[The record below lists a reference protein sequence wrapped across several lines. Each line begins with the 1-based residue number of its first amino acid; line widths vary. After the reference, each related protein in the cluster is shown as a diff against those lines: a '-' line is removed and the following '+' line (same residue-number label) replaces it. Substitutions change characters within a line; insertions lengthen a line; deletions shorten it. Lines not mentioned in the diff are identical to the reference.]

1 MPDSLPP
8 PSSAEGI
15 FNVDLRGVH
24 YDFLKDRVP
33 AWFNQSAAQRQQELA
48 DHEMELPSWYLSATA
63 QSRSELAASHIR
75 YRDALNRVENTLGTI
90 KDVLDFAE
98 QPLKDALKQQ
108 FNLDL
113 DVRQVY
119 LVRKYAFKGR
129 DDLYGFLV
137 FDQQNDG
144 SLSYEYRG
152 VSLLEAA
159 LANFEADEEQPLPCT
174 DCQLIT
180 TWSGYDGEVLSTF
193 HAVNA
198 QAVSLAPHAFA
209 RLCRTLDLGEQYQQ
223 HLKAIVQ
230 PEDGAERDALEKQ
243 LEEYH
248 RQSLAL
254 GSEIARRQYTG
265 SLTNGRTG
273 WGISDTAYRML
284 QQVVADPASATLD
297 GKPVAFAALQVFGCT
312 LVGPVLIGP
321 NRLDSERVER
331 LVVYIPND
339 PQQPVKEYGSSADF
353 MVDLRTRL
361 HSASYRRFFSSF
373 VPQRE
378 QGVFFKQFDA
388 LYKPSNGAAA
398 DYPIKPRAA
407 RLPLAQMEISGNLWE
422 QLRQA
427 QVRKILADG
436 RAVAVPTGDEDR
448 NARLE
453 RLSSYLDAV
462 ISVYNLAAFVVP
474 GLGPIMLAVGAA
486 QMASEAFEGIEAY
499 EQGDVKSMWA
509 HFSSVALNAA
519 FIGTGSKV
527 LPQVKVSSMVDN
539 LRPITQPDGQSQLW
553 NPDMGAYKIPVDL
566 GADAK
571 PDRLGLYQH
580 KGETILPHEGDYY
593 RVKQEARTGDYRI
606 QHPSRPEAYTPLLEH
621 NHAGAWSHEV
631 EEPLT
636 WDTPTLMRRLGLTRE
651 PLSAERL
658 EHARDASGVGVDAL
672 RETFVEHQ
680 PVPVLLNQ
688 SIERFKLHQQLTTF
702 IEQMRSSDPAIYA
715 KADIALQMHILR
727 RRGLLPQEP
736 PLRVLDRH
744 GTLLWEDDA
753 RPSLAKRV
761 VVLSEQH
768 IARGELLEEVLNTLQ
783 GVDPALK
790 GIPGTGEDSLQTRA
804 GLLRQD
810 IAGVVETFKGALLEE
825 RYNALSTSDDPDV
838 RLIRDSY
845 PHLPEPVAA
854 QLLKRLDTPA
864 LEALRDTG
872 RLPPESAELAQW
884 CEQETRVAK
893 AYEGLH
899 LDTLADIDS
908 QRLALRTLETL
919 PGWPRGTRVE
929 LRRYSAAGPLLDAI
943 GSPDWPHTRVLVQ
956 MDNGLFQ
963 APAPRDFYAGAWDA
977 LSGPERQGLGFT
989 DAQQLK
995 AAIQHTP
1002 LPREPL
1008 RTVLLEHPVRKPA
1021 YDPAMR
1027 LLGGGRGILQRV
1039 SGALRSSSSRMQDR
1053 VKALYPSFDDAE
1065 VARFIQGLGDDAGGK
1080 LDQLKAQYKRLDET
1094 LKEWVKV
1101 NEQPTSSE
1109 VARAQDPAVSIANT
1123 IRRCWRR
1130 ESEASLHLFGTGTL
1144 ELPAVDAD
1152 FSHVQTLELHRFA
1165 WSDTAHRFLAGF
1177 GQLRGLR
1184 IDDCGLTELPEAV
1197 GDMRHLTSL
1206 DLSGK
1211 SSRFNRVN
1219 RGRISGNRLQLTR
1232 QSAAKLS
1239 AMVQLEDLS
1248 LANNPLGS
1256 VPDFSGMRGLKK
1268 LNLRNTGID
1277 QWPAGLSSQ
1286 EGLERVDLSQ
1296 NQLREVPEQHLR
1308 PAPDRLDKIARIN
1321 GVTLLRDNAFP
1332 AEYWRELDSYWQR
1345 LSETRP
1351 DLIKGALS
1359 DAFDSGNPDV
1369 EKYRRVY
1376 PGKSSQQAREFLWR
1390 SGADAGAE
1398 LTRLEQEFNVLQNQL
1413 SAWVFSGGGE
1423 RQRYVRMGERQAN
1436 TAAMTDRYT
1445 AQQRILEC
1453 WRRESAPKLAND
1465 GTPIG
1470 LELDLSGLN
1479 LPSLPDLDV
1488 DFSHVGSLKLNNMHL
1503 SASPEGF
1510 LARYR
1515 HLRWLDMSNNQLR
1528 ELPPALG
1535 DMHGL
1540 TRLMLQKNQ
1549 IRLTAQTARILSER
1563 TTLRA
1568 LLMHDNP
1575 LSISP
1580 DFSRITDLRTLSLAR
1595 TQIDTWPVGLA
1606 EQPALDTIDLQD
1618 NQITSIPAAV
1628 IAPPAEQLEQMTRIN
1643 RVTRVNNNPLSAET
1657 QQRVLDYAARLRQ
1670 AGPSGAGE
1678 INLLVDSARQVR
1690 GGRVITAA
1698 QETPFLRW
1706 TSNLSAEQIAA
1717 RRTQWFALRDQPGAD
1732 GLFNSVLER
1741 LDLAGADRG
1750 EQQRRVW
1757 EMLDAISENT
1767 PQSAQLR
1774 QELFDRAG
1782 EPRCCDRAAFT
1793 FSNLEVQVLVHRA
1806 RGQAL
1811 DEAPGRALS
1820 QLSRGLFRLHEI
1832 DKIASADI
1840 QRSEAIVNDPA
1851 VSLAEKQ
1858 PHRSRLNEEVEIRL
1872 AYRHGLKD
1880 RLQLPGQPD
1889 HVRFTGMVGVTAPM
1903 LDAAYEKVVALNN
1916 SAQEFQSLVS
1926 EDFWQD
1932 YLAHKYRPQFEAQ
1945 SQPHQEAL
1953 VTLTDRFNAGDLTE
1967 GMYKQKADD
1976 EQARLAVKEAALI
1989 ETLSRQ
1995 ELAEHPLDGESSEEE
2010 ATDL

>member
-8 PSSAEGI
+8 PSSAEGT

-75 YRDALNRVENTLGTI
+75 YREALNRVENTLGTI

-98 QPLKDALKQQ
+98 QPLKDAIKQQ

-159 LANFEADEEQPLPCT
+159 LANFEADEEQPLPCN

-254 GSEIARRQYTG
+254 GSEIARRQFTG

-273 WGISDTAYRML
+273 WGISDTAFQML

-297 GKPVAFAALQVFGCT
+297 GKPVTFAALQVFGCT

-339 PQQPVKEYGSSADF
+339 PQQPVKEYASSADF

-388 LYKPSNGAAA
+388 LYKPANGAAT
-398 DYPIKPRAA
+398 DYPIKPGAA
-407 RLPLAQMEISGNLWE
+407 RLSLAEMEISGNLWE
-422 QLRQA
+422 QLRRA
-427 QVRKILADG
+427 QVRKILSDG

-448 NARLE
+448 KARLE

-499 EQGDVKSMWA
+499 EQGDVKSLWA

-519 FIGTGSKV
+519 VIGTGSKV

-593 RVKQEARTGDYRI
+593 RVKQDARTGDYRI
-606 QHPSRPEAYTPLLEH
+606 QHPSRPEAYAPLLEH

-636 WDTPTLMRRLGLTRE
+636 WDAPTLMRRLGLTRE

-702 IEQMRSSDPAIYA
+702 IEQLRSSDPAIYA

-825 RYNALSTSDDPDV
+825 RYNALSAGDDPDV

-854 QLLKRLDTPA
+854 QLLKHLDTPA

-989 DAQQLK
+989 DVQQLK

-1027 LLGGGRGILQRV
+1027 LLGGGRGIVQRV
-1039 SGALRSSSSRMQDR
+1039 TDLLRSSESREREQR
-1053 VKALYPSFDDAE
+1053 
-1065 VARFIQGLGDDAGGK
+1065 RT
-1080 LDQLKAQYKRLDET
+1080 QYKRLDTT

-1101 NEQPTSSE
+1101 HEQPTASAL
-1109 VARAQDPAVSIANT
+1109 ARGQDPAVSIANS

-1130 ESEASLHLFGTGTL
+1130 DSGESLHLSGAGVL
-1144 ELPAVDAD
+1144 ELPALEGD
-1152 FSHVQTLELHRFA
+1152 FSHVQSLELSRFR
-1165 WSDTAHRFLAGF
+1165 WSDSAHRFLSNF
-1177 GQLRGLR
+1177 SQLRSLR
-1184 IDDCGLTELPEAV
+1184 IRDCGLTELPEVV
-1197 GDMRHLTSL
+1197 GDMNTLVSL
-1206 DLSGK
+1206 DLSGQGR
-1211 SSRFNRVN
+1211 SAGRIY
-1219 RGRISGNRLQLTR
+1219 RGRVSSNQIRLTR
-1232 QSAAKLS
+1232 HSAGKIS
-1239 AMVQLEDLS
+1239 AMADLETLS
-1248 LANNPLGS
+1248 LANNPLR
-1256 VPDFSGMRGLKK
+1256 VIPDFSGMPRLKT
-1268 LNLRNTGID
+1268 LNLAHTEMD
-1277 QWPAGLSSQ
+1277 QWPTGLSSQ
-1286 EGLERVDLSQ
+1286 ANLEMVDLSF
-1296 NQLREVPEQHLR
+1296 NRLREVPEQNLR
-1308 PAPDRLDKIARIN
+1308 PAPDQLDRVARIN
-1321 GVTLLRDNAFP
+1321 GVTLLRENAFP
-1332 AEYWRELDSYWQR
+1332 AEYWRELDSYWKR
-1345 LSETRP
+1345 LSQTRP

-1359 DAFDSGNPDV
+1359 NAFDTGNPDV
-1369 EKYRRVY
+1369 QRYRRMY

-1398 LTRLEQEFNVLQNQL
+1398 LTRLEQEFDVLQNQL

-1453 WRRESAPKLAND
+1453 WRRETEPKLAND

-1568 LLMHDNP
+1568 LLIHDNP
-1575 LSISP
+1575 LGISP
-1580 DFSRITDLRTLSLAR
+1580 DFSGITDLRTLSLAR

-1628 IAPPAEQLEQMTRIN
+1628 IAPPAERLEQMTRIN
-1643 RVTRVNNNPLSAET
+1643 RVTRVTDNPLSAET
-1657 QQRVLDYAARLRQ
+1657 QQRVQDYAARLRQ
-1670 AGPSGAGE
+1670 ARPSGAQE
-1678 INLLVDSARQVR
+1678 INLLVESARQVR

-1741 LDLAGADRG
+1741 LDLSGADRG

-1767 PQSAQLR
+1767 PQSDRLR

-1806 RGQAL
+1806 RAQAL
-1811 DEAPGRALS
+1811 GETPGRALS
-1820 QLSRGLFRLHEI
+1820 QLSRGLFRLHEV

-1880 RLQLPGQPD
+1880 RLKLPAQPA
-1889 HVRFTGMVGVTAPM
+1889 HVRFTGLVGVTAPM

-1916 SAQEFQSLVS
+1916 SAQEFQALLAR
-1926 EDFWQD
+1926 EFWQD

-1945 SQPHQEAL
+1945 SLPHQEEL

-1967 GMYKQKADD
+1967 GVYKQKAND